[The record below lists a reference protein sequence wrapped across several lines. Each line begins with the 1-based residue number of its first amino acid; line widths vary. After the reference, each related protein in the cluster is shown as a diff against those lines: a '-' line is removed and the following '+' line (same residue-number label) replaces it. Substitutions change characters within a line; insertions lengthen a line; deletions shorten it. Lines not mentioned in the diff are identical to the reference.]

1 VSAATQNQ
9 AKSSLLFLYKHVLGI
24 DLPWLNEVVQA
35 KVARKLPVVLTAG
48 EVRALLDQMDGTTG
62 LVVRLPY
69 GSGMRLLARY
79 VTRHNAPET
88 TLIFKAFRASSGLTL
103 VAPQGFEPWTKRL

>member
-1 VSAATQNQ
+1 
-9 AKSSLLFLYKHVLGI
+9 
-24 DLPWLNEVVQA
+24 
-35 KVARKLPVVLTAG
+35 
-48 EVRALLDQMDGTTG
+48 VRALLDQMDGTTG

-103 VAPQGFEPWTKRL
+103 VAPQAT